1 MIHDSLQ
8 TATAAT
14 VGLGLAALAYKY
26 SKGPET
32 LGRATWNEQ
41 RDDKEYDYVVLGGGT
56 AGCVLASRLAEDPC
70 VSVLVL
76 EAGEDMDQ
84 DVNTKMPISYPK
96 LFQTKHDWQ
105 LKTVPQTHA
114 EGREMDQ
121 VRGKMLGGCSSINA
135 MQYTRGPHSDY
146 DFWETELGIDGW
158 NYKNVLPYFKKAE
171 GFHDPSLD
179 RSHPMGPRTSR
190 VYEPEYDTFEPEYHG
205 TEGPWHQSYHH
216 CSTTTKA
223 IIKAGV
229 DFGLPHTR
237 DPNGSSVLGV
247 ARMQTSLNADATRC
261 STSKAYLRPEVVPG
275 GGGRGRVR
283 VVVKAHVERI
293 LFETKDGVPTAIGA
307 EFRDDKDGMI
317 LHQGMLWKVHARREV
332 LLSAGVFFS
341 PALLLGSGI
350 GYHIDDS
357 IPVVHNLPGVGENMS
372 DHVGISIVYACPPTT
387 ETLHTAFES
396 TKLPKA
402 LYQYFVHG
410 TGPLTSQVLEA
421 ACFVRLEDIAPEFV
435 AREKANGTWQERA
448 SGPDAPHIE
457 ILFPVCFVDNDDFR
471 RMDENHKNF
480 YTLLVVLLNPA
491 SRGRTSARL
500 IEVPV
505 DKKKSEATTDGKD
518 KEEKRFRVEPVIDS
532 NFLADEFDI
541 RVLKEGM
548 RFARRLGK
556 KMQQDPALAGV
567 EYVPGEEA
575 VSSEDDAAMD
585 KYIRQKCTTYLHSVG
600 TCSMGPASNPNAVV
614 DTRLRVHGVNGLR
627 VVDASAIPKVI
638 AGHTAA
644 ATVMLAERAADLIK
658 EDWAGKLAS
667 AL

>member
-1 MIHDSLQ
+1 MIHDSFQ
-8 TATAAT
+8 AITAAT
-14 VGLGLAALAYKY
+14 VGLGMAALAYQY
-26 SKGPET
+26 SKAPEI
-32 LGRATWNEQ
+32 LGRAAWNEQ
-41 RDDKEYDYVVLGGGT
+41 RDDNEYDYVVLGGGT
-56 AGCVLASRLAEDPC
+56 AGCVLASRLSEDPN
-70 VSVLVL
+70 VTVLVL

-84 DVNTKMPISYPK
+84 DFNTKMPIGYPK

-105 LKTVPQTHA
+105 LRTVPQTHA
-114 EGREMDQ
+114 EGREMDH
-121 VRGKMLGGCSSINA
+121 VRGKMLGGCSSING

-146 DFWETELGIDGW
+146 DSWETELGNDGW
-158 NYKNVLPYFKKAE
+158 SYKSVLPYFKKAE

-190 VYEPEYDTFEPEYHG
+190 VYDPEYDTFEAEYHG
-205 TEGPWHQSYHH
+205 TEGPWRQSYHR

-229 DFGLPHTR
+229 DFGLPHIR

-247 ARMQTSLNADATRC
+247 ARMQTSLNADATRS
-261 STSKAYLRPEVVPG
+261 STSKAYLRPDVVPG
-275 GGGRGRVR
+275 GGARGQVR

-293 LFETKDGVPTAIGA
+293 LFEDKGGVPTAIGA
-307 EFRDDKDGMI
+307 EFRDDKD
-317 LHQGMLWKVHARREV
+317 
-332 LLSAGVFFS
+332 
-341 PALLLGSGI
+341 ALLLGSGI

-357 IPVVHNLPGVGENMS
+357 IPVVHHLPGVGENMS
-372 DHVGISIVYACPPTT
+372 DHVGISLVYACPPTT
-387 ETLHTAFES
+387 ETVHTAFEP

-410 TGPLTSQVLEA
+410 TGPLTSQVMEA

-435 AREKANGTWQERA
+435 AQEKANGTWQERA
-448 SGPDAPHIE
+448 SGPNAPHIE
-457 ILFPVCFVDNDDFR
+457 ILFPACFVDNDDFK
-471 RMDENHKNF
+471 RMDEKHKNF

-500 IEVPV
+500 TEVPIN
-505 DKKKSEATTDGKD
+505 KKGKAMKDGKNGG
-518 KEEKRFRVEPVIDS
+518 EKRLRVEPVIDS

-541 RVLKEGM
+541 RALREGM

-556 KMQQDPALAGV
+556 RMHQDPALAGV
-567 EYVPGEEA
+567 EYIPGEDV
-575 VSSEDDAAMD
+575 VSSEDDAAVE
-585 KYIRQKCTTYLHSVG
+585 KYIRQKCTTFLHSVG

-614 DTRLRVHGVNGLR
+614 DTRLRVHGVKGLR

-658 EDWAGKLAS
+658 EDWADYPS

>member
-1 MIHDSLQ
+1 MMHDNLHTI
-8 TATAAT
+8 TASTI
-14 VGLGLAALAYKY
+14 GLGLAALAYQY
-26 SKGPET
+26 SKAPET
-32 LGRATWNEQ
+32 LGRATWNEE
-41 RDDKEYDYVVLGGGT
+41 RDDRDYDYVVLGGGT
-56 AGCVLASRLAEDPC
+56 AGCVLASRLSEDPN

-84 DVNTKMPISYPK
+84 DVNTKMPIGYPK

-105 LKTVPQTHA
+105 LKTVPQIHA
-114 EGREMDQ
+114 ERREMDH

-146 DFWETELGIDGW
+146 DAWETEFGNDGW
-158 NYKNVLPYFKKAE
+158 GYKNVLPYFKKAE

-190 VYEPEYDTFEPEYHG
+190 VYDPEYDTFEAEYHG

-216 CSTTTKA
+216 CSRTTKA

-229 DFGLPHTR
+229 DFGLTHTR
-237 DPNGSSVLGV
+237 DPNGSSALGI

-275 GGGRGRVR
+275 GGIRGRVR
-283 VVVKAHVERI
+283 VVLKAHVERI
-293 LFETKDGVPTAIGA
+293 LFETKDSVPTAIGA
-307 EFRDDKDGMI
+307 EFRDDKDV
-317 LHQGMLWKVHARREV
+317 LRRVHARREV
-332 LLSAGVFFS
+332 LLSAGVFMS

-357 IPVVHNLPGVGENMS
+357 IPVLHNLPGVGENMS
-372 DHVGISIVYACPPTT
+372 DHVGMSVVYACPPTT
-387 ETLHTAFES
+387 ETMHSAFEP

-410 TGPLTSQVLEA
+410 TGPLTSQVMEA

-435 AREKANGTWQERA
+435 AREKVNGTWQERA
-448 SGPDAPHIE
+448 SGPNAPHIE
-457 ILFPVCFVDNDDFR
+457 ILFPACFVDNDDFR
-471 RMDENHKNF
+471 RMDDKHTNF

-500 IEVPV
+500 TEVPAGKTKKTTMDNKV
-505 DKKKSEATTDGKD
+505 DNG
-518 KEEKRFRVEPVIDS
+518 EKRFKVEPVIDS

-541 RVLKEGM
+541 RVLREGM

-556 KMQQDPALAGV
+556 RMQQDPILAGV
-567 EYVPGEEA
+567 EYVPGEDS

-585 KYIRQKCTTYLHSVG
+585 KYIRQKCTTFLHSVG

-614 DTRLRVHGVNGLR
+614 DARLKVHGVNSLR

-644 ATVMLAERAADLIK
+644 ATVMVAERAADLIK
-658 EDWAGKLAS
+658 EDWANKTAAVL
-667 AL
+667 